1 MREEKMIE
9 IVLAGNPNVG
19 KSTIFNCLTG
29 MKQHTG
35 NWAGKTVANAEGIW
49 KTEDTAGTK
58 AFMKDIG
65 ISQRGAVNIKLIDAP
80 GCYSLAASSMEE
92 EVARDQICDPQADG
106 VIVVCDG
113 TCLERNLI
121 LVLQI
126 LKHRNDVVICINL
139 MDQVRKRGLA
149 IDTKKLSQILG
160 VQVVKMCIRDRSRAP
175 YWVTPRSWDWA

>member
-65 ISQRGAVNIKLIDAP
+65 ISQRGAVNIKLIRRS
-80 GCYSLAASSMEE
+80 GMLFSCRFIYG
-92 EVARDQICDPQADG
+92 R
-106 VIVVCDG
+106 
-113 TCLERNLI
+113 
-121 LVLQI
+121 
-126 LKHRNDVVICINL
+126 
-139 MDQVRKRGLA
+139 
-149 IDTKKLSQILG
+149 
-160 VQVVKMCIRDRSRAP
+160 RSRQ
-175 YWVTPRSWDWA
+175 RSDLRSAGRRRHRSVRRYLP

>member
-80 GCYSLAASSMEE
+80 GCYSLPLHLWKKKSPEIRSAI
-92 EVARDQICDPQADG
+92 RRADG

-113 TCLERNLI
+113 TCPERNLI
-121 LVLQI
+121 LVL
-126 LKHRNDVVICINL
+126 L
-139 MDQVRKRGLA
+139 
-149 IDTKKLSQILG
+149 DTKAQERHSNLHKSYGPGQ
-160 VQVVKMCIRDRSRAP
+160 KKRSCHR
-175 YWVTPRSWDWA
+175 YEETLKYSEYRW